1 MHALCQ
7 CRFQGIDVF
16 FGVRKT
22 AELSGILIFQQKATT
37 RGAVHGC

>member
-1 MHALCQ
+1 
-7 CRFQGIDVF
+7 VF
-16 FGVRKT
+16 FVRKT